1 MNKAQWHLD
10 FNPNVGI
17 IDRFAR
23 YILSVTLIGIALI
36 AEQVPVGWVVILPLI
51 AIPIFIS
58 AFSAWDPIYALFQKA
73 PAPIYSYFMKKTSK

>member
-23 YILSVTLIGIALI
+23 YILSLTLIGIVLV

-73 PAPIYSYFMKKTSK
+73 PAPISSLFKKRIPK